1 MKKVVIAV
9 SYFSVLG
16 LTILF
21 QSCTDDPILPCGGD
35 CGGSGVDTTWVDDS
49 LSSGG
54 TDSTDTS
61 GDPGGWTDS
70 TDTGGGSGGWID
82 STDTGGGSGGWVDS
96 TWTGDPGTDST
107 GFGG

>member
-16 LTILF
+16 LTLLF

-35 CGGSGVDTTWVDDS
+35 CGGTGTDTTWVDDS
-49 LSSGG
+49 LTSGG
-54 TDSTDTS
+54 TDSTDVGS
-61 GDPGGWTDS
+61 DPGDWSDSTDIGGGGWIDS

-82 STDTGGGSGGWVDS
+82 STDTGGSGV
-96 TWTGDPGTDST
+96 DST